1 MTDTRL
7 TPSHYA
13 RSVVAVPPVALT
25 PDLRVSVPANR
36 AIMAHAAAG
45 GSATLLY
52 GGNANIYNFG
62 ARLFREALDT
72 VYAECPASARILFS
86 IGPDFGRAMDQ
97 AEVLRAAG
105 VQNAMLLP
113 MAFPADPRGL
123 AEGCRRIADRL
134 GFPLVLYLK
143 RDGAIAVEDAA
154 RLIASGA
161 VVFVKYAVERAD
173 PADDAYLDALVA
185 ALGTDRIA
193 SGMAETPVADHIGR
207 RRLATFTSGG
217 ICIAPAAANEILSLH
232 RAGRTAEALAASEP
246 FLAFERVRA
255 KLGGIATLH
264 DAVTLSGIA
273 DCGPTLPM
281 LSNLTPA
288 GRAEVAPLVEGLI
301 AAEAAARARLAAAA

>member
-62 ARLFREALDT
+62 AALFSEALD
-72 VYAECPASARILFS
+72 VVHAECPAGARILFS
-86 IGPDFGRAMDQ
+86 IGPDFGKAMDQ
-97 AEVLRAAG
+97 AEILRARG
-105 VQNAMLLP
+105 IENAMLLP

-123 AEGCRRIADRL
+123 AEGSRRIADRL
-134 GFPLVLYLK
+134 GFPIVLYVK
-143 RDGAIAVEDAA
+143 RENSIAPDDVA
-154 RLIASGA
+154 RLIEDGA
-161 VVFVKYAVERAD
+161 VVFVKYAVERAN
-173 PADDAYLDALVA
+173 PAEDAYLDALIGAV
-185 ALGTDRIA
+185 GTGRIA
-193 SGMAETPVADHIGR
+193 SGMAETPVADHVGR
-207 RRLATFTSGG
+207 RGLATFTSGG
-217 ICIAPAAANEILSLH
+217 ICIAPAAANEILRLH
-232 RAGRTAEALAASEP
+232 RAGRTAAALEASAP

-273 DCGPTLPM
+273 DCGPVLPM
-281 LSNLTPA
+281 LSSLTPA
-288 GRAEVAPLVEGLI
+288 GRAEIAPLVAGLA
-301 AAEAAARARLAAAA
+301 AAESAAKARLAAAA